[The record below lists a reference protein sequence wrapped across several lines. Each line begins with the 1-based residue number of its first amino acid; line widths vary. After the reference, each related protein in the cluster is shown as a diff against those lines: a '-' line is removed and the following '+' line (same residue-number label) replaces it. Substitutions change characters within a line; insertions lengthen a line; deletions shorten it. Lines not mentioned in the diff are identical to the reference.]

1 MWILRA
7 LVQLLAR
14 VLAGVVLALA
24 AAAVL
29 ALIRGGGFEHSFAIA
44 ALCVGVLSILM
55 GAAGHSNA
63 DRTLATAGRMPGLP
77 ATFHSQPGDTT
88 LSASAVFFLT
98 GGVLVALGA
107 VLL

>member
-1 MWILRA
+1 MWVLRA
-7 LVQLLAR
+7 FAQLLAR
-14 VLAGVVLALA
+14 VVAGVVLALA

-29 ALIRGGGFEHSFAIA
+29 ALLRGGGFQHAFGIA
-44 ALCVGVLSILM
+44 ALSVGVLSILM
-55 GAAGHSNA
+55 GAVGHSNA

-77 ATFHSQPGDTT
+77 ATSQSQPGDTT

-98 GGVLVALGA
+98 GAVLVALAA